1 MMPRHHCPLIGSITI
16 IIAHCHHHH
25 AGKQGT
31 GDDAQAS
38 LPACRH
44 CAAAAAAAAI
54 TIVCEGQ
61 VMMPRHHCAA
71 AAVAAI
77 VQASVEQVMM
87 PRHHRLHCCRS
98 DAHALLSQLPSRK
111 LARDR

>member
-1 MMPRHHCPLIGSITI
+1 
-16 IIAHCHHHH
+16 
-25 AGKQGT
+25 
-31 GDDAQAS
+31 
-38 LPACRH
+38 
-44 CAAAAAAAAI
+44 
-54 TIVCEGQ
+54 
-61 VMMPRHHCAA
+61 
-71 AAVAAI
+71 